1 MLDARLNAL
10 EGALNSAC
18 RGLATAARDAGAAAG
33 ALSRDASVAVSAAE
47 RVEQALLS
55 RRDGMEDNLQQALQL
70 ASRAAS
76 ERDAVLRASIV
87 AEILQPLR
95 ALSMQVLSIAAT
107 AGAAAASSTRE
118 PATLPALQGA
128 IKAEL
133 TDTQLQSL
141 VSAVGQE
148 ARMAAAEGAQLAPEQ
163 WAAILRRLQSLQV
176 RECVAGLDGAGLG
189 WLVGWLV
196 I

>member
-1 MLDARLNAL
+1 MDARLDAR
-10 EGALNSAC
+10 EGALNNAC

-33 ALSRDASVAVSAAE
+33 VLSRDASAAVSAVE

-55 RRDGMEDNLQQALQL
+55 RRDGVEDNLERALQL

-107 AGAAAASSTRE
+107 AGAAAASSARE
-118 PATLPALQGA
+118 PAALPALQGA
-128 IKAEL
+128 IQAEL
-133 TDTQLQSL
+133 TDAQLQSL
-141 VSAVGQE
+141 VQAVGQE
-148 ARMAAAEGAQLAPEQ
+148 ARLAATEVLDSRAGVAPEQ
-163 WAAILRRLQSLQV
+163 WATILRRLQSLQV
-176 RECVAGLDGAGLG
+176 RLG
-189 WLVGWLV
+189 
-196 I
+196 

>member
-1 MLDARLNAL
+1 VLDARLNAL
-10 EGALNSAC
+10 EGALNNAC
-18 RGLATAARDAGAAAG
+18 RGLATAARDAGAAAD
-33 ALSRDASVAVSAAE
+33 ALSRDASVVVSAAE

-107 AGAAAASSTRE
+107 AGAAAASSARE
-118 PATLPALQGA
+118 PATLSALPGA
-128 IKAEL
+128 VKAEL
-133 TDTQLQSL
+133 TDAQLQSL
-141 VSAVGQE
+141 VAAVGQE
-148 ARMAAAEGAQLAPEQ
+148 ARLAASEGAQLAPEQ
-163 WAAILRRLQSLQV
+163 WAAILLRLQSLQV
-176 RECVAGLDGAGLG
+176 CA
-189 WLVGWLV
+189 WLVDCLGTRMLRLIV
-196 I
+196 